1 MKKLF
6 TIFFLILF
14 NLNST
19 SQIDKVH
26 PPNWW
31 IGHKNPNLQLLIKAE
46 KINDYEVNINYPG
59 VKITNIHNADS
70 PNYIFLDLE
79 ISDKAK
85 EGSFIITFTKENKT
99 LSYSYKLRKK
109 RSLEDQSNGF
119 DSSDAIYLIT
129 PDRFANGNY
138 ENDIIDFL
146 KERKIDRA
154 NNYARHGGD
163 LKGIFE
169 NISYIKNMGFTSLW
183 LNPVLINDMKEG
195 SYHGYATTDYYS
207 VDPRFGSMK
216 EYIELSLELK
226 KNNIKLIKDII
237 VNHCGLYHWWMDDL
251 PFTDWV
257 NYQKEFEDRPV
268 EIDDMRESELFNQDS
283 IDKYF
288 INTNHKKTTSVDMYA
303 SKYDKKVMNNG
314 WFVSTMPDLNQKNI
328 FMSKYLIQNSIW
340 WIETLNLGG
349 IRQDTYP
356 YGDKF
361 FMKKWAGEI
370 MKEYPNFSIVGEEWN
385 NNPLII
391 NYWHKDSKNRDGYS
405 SNLKFIMDFPL
416 QEKIIEGINE
426 NENWN
431 SGLIKLYEGLAND
444 FYYTN
449 PNELMIFIDNHDINR
464 AYTTFGQDI
473 TKMKM
478 AFGYILTLPR
488 IPQIFY
494 GTEILMHNSKRPGSH
509 GRIRK
514 DFPGGWPGDKV
525 SGFSNRGL
533 NSKELE
539 MKDFFKK
546 LIRFRKNSKAIIHG
560 ETIHF
565 APFDNIYVMFRVHQ
579 SEKIMVILNKNKSPY
594 KLSLERFSEL
604 GLLESKLTNVLNDKT
619 LEFKNHILLN
629 NKGFYLFTFK

>member
-6 TIFFLILF
+6 TIFFLILI
-14 NLNST
+14 NLHST

-251 PFTDWV
+251 PFKDWLNFQE
-257 NYQKEFEDRPV
+257 NYLKSNDKTIEKNTVYSNHRRTT
-268 EIDDMRESELFNQDS
+268 IQD
-283 IDKYF
+283 I
-288 INTNHKKTTSVDMYA
+288 YA
-303 SKYDKKVMNNG
+303 SKSDYRGMLDG
-314 WFVSTMPDLNQKNI
+314 WFVPTMPDLNQKNK
-328 FMSKYLIQNSIW
+328 FLANYLIQNSLW
-340 WIETLNLGG
+340 WIETLNLSG

-356 YGDKF
+356 YAEKE
-361 FMKKWAGEI
+361 FMSEWAGRI
-370 MKEYPNFSIVGEEWN
+370 MSEYPKFNIVGEEWSYNPIRIAYWQDGN
-385 NNPLII
+385 NN
-391 NYWHKDSKNRDGYS
+391 KDGYK
-405 SNLKFIMDFPL
+405 SNLKSTMDFAM
-416 QEKIIEGINE
+416 QKAIQEGILE
-426 NENWN
+426 KEAWN
-431 SGLIKLYEGLAND
+431 TGLIKIYENLAND
-444 FYYTN
+444 FYYSN
-449 PNELMIFIDNHDINR
+449 PESLLIFNDNHDMSRIH
-464 AYTTFGQDI
+464 TQMKKDI
-473 TKMKM
+473 TKTKM
-478 AFGYILTLPR
+478 AIGLMLVLPR
-488 IPQIFY
+488 IPQLLY
-494 GTEILMHNSKRPGSH
+494 GTEILMEDSSNPGDH
-509 GRIRK
+509 GLIRS
-514 DFPGGWPGDKV
+514 DFPGGWDNDKINA
-525 SGFSNRGL
+525 FSKQNLTDDQIEMQEYLKVLL
-533 NSKELE
+533 N
-539 MKDFFKK
+539 
-546 LIRFRKNSKAIIHG
+546 FRKKSKAIHIG
-560 ETIHF
+560 NTIHF
-565 APFDNIYVMFRVHQ
+565 APKNGVYLLQRRFNDEI
-579 SEKIMVILNKNKSPY
+579 VIFIINKNKNDVR
-594 KLSLERFSEL
+594 LSNDRFSEL
-604 GLLESKLTNVLNDKT
+604 NLNNIVFSDIHSGKKFSFSKT
-619 LEFKNHILLN
+619 LKLKSNSSYILKSN
-629 NKGFYLFTFK
+629 

>member
-31 IGHKNPNLQLLIKAE
+31 IGYKNPNLQLLIKAE
-46 KINDYEVNINYPG
+46 KINDYKVNINYPG

-251 PFTDWV
+251 PFKDWLNFQE
-257 NYQKEFEDRPV
+257 NYLKSNDKTIEKNTVYSNHRRTT
-268 EIDDMRESELFNQDS
+268 IQD
-283 IDKYF
+283 I
-288 INTNHKKTTSVDMYA
+288 YA
-303 SKYDKKVMNNG
+303 SKSDYRGMLDG
-314 WFVSTMPDLNQKNI
+314 WFVPTMPDLNQKNK
-328 FMSKYLIQNSIW
+328 FLANYLIQNSLW
-340 WIETLNLGG
+340 WIETLNLSG

-356 YGDKF
+356 YAEKE
-361 FMKKWAGEI
+361 FMSEWAGRI
-370 MKEYPNFSIVGEEWN
+370 MSEYPKFNIVGEEWSYNPIRIAYWQDGN
-385 NNPLII
+385 NN
-391 NYWHKDSKNRDGYS
+391 KDGYK
-405 SNLKFIMDFPL
+405 SNLKSTMDFAM
-416 QEKIIEGINE
+416 QKAIQEGILE
-426 NENWN
+426 EEAWN
-431 SGLIKLYEGLAND
+431 TGLIKIYENLAND
-444 FYYTN
+444 FYYSN
-449 PNELMIFIDNHDINR
+449 PESLLIFNDNHDMSRIH
-464 AYTTFGQDI
+464 TQMKKDI
-473 TKMKM
+473 TKTKM
-478 AFGYILTLPR
+478 AIGLMLVLPR
-488 IPQIFY
+488 IPQLLY
-494 GTEILMHNSKRPGSH
+494 GTEILMEDSSNPGDH
-509 GRIRK
+509 GLIRS
-514 DFPGGWPGDKV
+514 DFPGGWDNDKINA
-525 SGFSNRGL
+525 FSKQNLTDDQIEMQEYLKVLL
-533 NSKELE
+533 N
-539 MKDFFKK
+539 
-546 LIRFRKNSKAIIHG
+546 FRKKSKAIHIG
-560 ETIHF
+560 NTIHF
-565 APFDNIYVMFRVHQ
+565 APKNGVYLLQRRYNDEI
-579 SEKIMVILNKNKSPY
+579 VIFIINKNKNDVR
-594 KLSLERFSEL
+594 LSNDRFSEL
-604 GLLESKLTNVLNDKT
+604 NLNNIVFSDIHSGKKFSFSKT
-619 LEFKNHILLN
+619 LKLKSNSSYILKSN
-629 NKGFYLFTFK
+629 

>member
-14 NLNST
+14 NLHST

-163 LKGIFE
+163 FKGIFE

-251 PFTDWV
+251 PFKDWLNFQE
-257 NYQKEFEDRPV
+257 NYLKSNDKTIEKNTVYSNHRRTT
-268 EIDDMRESELFNQDS
+268 IQD
-283 IDKYF
+283 I
-288 INTNHKKTTSVDMYA
+288 YA
-303 SKYDKKVMNNG
+303 SKSDYRGMLDG
-314 WFVSTMPDLNQKNI
+314 WFVPTMPDLNQKNK
-328 FMSKYLIQNSIW
+328 FLANYLIQNSLW
-340 WIETLNLGG
+340 WIETLNLSG

-356 YGDKF
+356 YAEKEF
-361 FMKKWAGEI
+361 LSEWAGRI
-370 MKEYPNFSIVGEEWN
+370 MSEYPKFNIVGEEWSYNPIRIAYWQDGN
-385 NNPLII
+385 NN
-391 NYWHKDSKNRDGYS
+391 KDGYK
-405 SNLKFIMDFPL
+405 SNLKSTMDFAM
-416 QEKIIEGINE
+416 QKAIQEGILE
-426 NENWN
+426 EEAWN
-431 SGLIKLYEGLAND
+431 TGLIKIYENLAND
-444 FYYTN
+444 FYYSN
-449 PNELMIFIDNHDINR
+449 PESLLIFNDNHDMSRIH
-464 AYTTFGQDI
+464 TQMKKDI
-473 TKMKM
+473 TKTKM
-478 AFGYILTLPR
+478 AIGLMLVLPR
-488 IPQIFY
+488 IPQLLY
-494 GTEILMHNSKRPGSH
+494 GTEILMEDSSNPGDH
-509 GRIRK
+509 GLIRS
-514 DFPGGWPGDKV
+514 DFPGGWDNDKINA
-525 SGFSNRGL
+525 FSKQNLTDDQIEMQEYLKVLL
-533 NSKELE
+533 N
-539 MKDFFKK
+539 
-546 LIRFRKNSKAIIHG
+546 FRKKSKAIHIG
-560 ETIHF
+560 NTIHF
-565 APFDNIYVMFRVHQ
+565 APKNGVYLLQRRYNDEI
-579 SEKIMVILNKNKSPY
+579 VIFIINKNKNDVR
-594 KLSLERFSEL
+594 LSNDRFSEL
-604 GLLESKLTNVLNDKT
+604 NLNNIVFSDIHSGKKFSFSKT
-619 LEFKNHILLN
+619 LKLKSNSSYILKSN
-629 NKGFYLFTFK
+629 

>member
-251 PFTDWV
+251 PFKDWLNFQE
-257 NYQKEFEDRPV
+257 NYLKSNDKTIEKNTVYSNHRRTT
-268 EIDDMRESELFNQDS
+268 IQD
-283 IDKYF
+283 I
-288 INTNHKKTTSVDMYA
+288 YA
-303 SKYDKKVMNNG
+303 SKSDYRGMLDG
-314 WFVSTMPDLNQKNI
+314 WFVPTMPDLNQKNK
-328 FMSKYLIQNSIW
+328 FLANYLIQNSLW
-340 WIETLNLGG
+340 WIETLNLSG

-356 YGDKF
+356 YAEKEF
-361 FMKKWAGEI
+361 LSEWAGRI
-370 MKEYPNFSIVGEEWN
+370 MSEYPKFNIVGEEWSYNPIRIAYWQDGN
-385 NNPLII
+385 NN
-391 NYWHKDSKNRDGYS
+391 KDGYK
-405 SNLKFIMDFPL
+405 SNLKSTMDFAM
-416 QEKIIEGINE
+416 QKAIQEGILE
-426 NENWN
+426 EEAWN
-431 SGLIKLYEGLAND
+431 TGLIKIYENLAND
-444 FYYTN
+444 FYYSN
-449 PNELMIFIDNHDINR
+449 PESLLIFNDNHDMSRIH
-464 AYTTFGQDI
+464 TQMKKDI
-473 TKMKM
+473 TKTKM
-478 AFGYILTLPR
+478 AIGLMLVLPR
-488 IPQIFY
+488 IPQLLY
-494 GTEILMHNSKRPGSH
+494 GTEILMEDSSNPGDH
-509 GRIRK
+509 GLIRS
-514 DFPGGWPGDKV
+514 DFPGGWDNDKINA
-525 SGFSNRGL
+525 FSKQNLTDDQIEMQEYLKVLL
-533 NSKELE
+533 N
-539 MKDFFKK
+539 
-546 LIRFRKNSKAIIHG
+546 FRKKSKAIHIG
-560 ETIHF
+560 NTIHF
-565 APFDNIYVMFRVHQ
+565 APKNGVYLLQRRYNDEI
-579 SEKIMVILNKNKSPY
+579 VIFIINKNKNDVR
-594 KLSLERFSEL
+594 LSNDRFSEL
-604 GLLESKLTNVLNDKT
+604 NLNNIVFSDIHSGKKFSFSKT
-619 LEFKNHILLN
+619 LKLKSNSSYILKSN
-629 NKGFYLFTFK
+629 

>member
-14 NLNST
+14 NLHSI

-85 EGSFIITFTKENKT
+85 EGSFIITFTNENKT

-251 PFTDWV
+251 PFKDWLNFQE
-257 NYQKEFEDRPV
+257 NYLKSNDKTIEKNTVYSNHRRTT
-268 EIDDMRESELFNQDS
+268 IQD
-283 IDKYF
+283 I
-288 INTNHKKTTSVDMYA
+288 YA
-303 SKYDKKVMNNG
+303 SKSDYRGMLDG
-314 WFVSTMPDLNQKNI
+314 WFVPTMPDLNQKNK
-328 FMSKYLIQNSIW
+328 FLANYLIQNSLW
-340 WIETLNLGG
+340 WIETLNLSG

-356 YGDKF
+356 YAEKE
-361 FMKKWAGEI
+361 FMSEWAGRI
-370 MKEYPNFSIVGEEWN
+370 MSEYPKFNIVGEEWSYNPIRIAYWQDGN
-385 NNPLII
+385 NN
-391 NYWHKDSKNRDGYS
+391 KDGYK
-405 SNLKFIMDFPL
+405 SNLKSTMDFAM
-416 QEKIIEGINE
+416 QKAIQEGILE
-426 NENWN
+426 EEAWN
-431 SGLIKLYEGLAND
+431 TGLIKIYENLAND
-444 FYYTN
+444 FYYSN
-449 PNELMIFIDNHDINR
+449 PESLLIFNDNHDMSRIH
-464 AYTTFGQDI
+464 TQMKKDI
-473 TKMKM
+473 TKTKM
-478 AFGYILTLPR
+478 AIGLMLVLPR
-488 IPQIFY
+488 IPQLLY
-494 GTEILMHNSKRPGSH
+494 GTEILMEDSSNPGDH
-509 GRIRK
+509 GLIRS
-514 DFPGGWPGDKV
+514 DFPGGWDNDKINA
-525 SGFSNRGL
+525 F
-533 NSKELE
+533 SKENLTDDQIE
-539 MKDFFKK
+539 MQEYLKV
-546 LIRFRKNSKAIIHG
+546 LLNFRKKSKAIHIG
-560 ETIHF
+560 NTIHF
-565 APFDNIYVMFRVHQ
+565 APKNGVYLLQRRYNDEI
-579 SEKIMVILNKNKSPY
+579 VIFIINKNKNDVR
-594 KLSLERFSEL
+594 LSNDRFSEL
-604 GLLESKLTNVLNDKT
+604 NLNNIVFSDIHSGKKFSFSKT
-619 LEFKNHILLN
+619 LKLKSNSSYILKSN
-629 NKGFYLFTFK
+629 

>member
-14 NLNST
+14 NLHST

-31 IGHKNPNLQLLIKAE
+31 IGHKNPNLQLLIKGE
-46 KINDYEVNINYPG
+46 KINDYEVDINYPG
-59 VKITNIHNADS
+59 VKISNIHNADS

-85 EGSFIITFTKENKT
+85 EGSFLITFTRENKT

-251 PFTDWV
+251 PFKDWLNFQE
-257 NYQKEFEDRPV
+257 NYLKSNDKTIENNTTYSNHRRTT
-268 EIDDMRESELFNQDS
+268 IQD
-283 IDKYF
+283 I
-288 INTNHKKTTSVDMYA
+288 YA
-303 SKYDKKVMNNG
+303 SKSDYRGMLDG
-314 WFVSTMPDLNQKNI
+314 WFVPTMPDLNQKNK
-328 FMSKYLIQNSIW
+328 FLANYLIQNSLW
-340 WIETLNLGG
+340 WIETLNLSG

-356 YGDKF
+356 YAEKEF
-361 FMKKWAGEI
+361 LSEWAGRI
-370 MKEYPNFSIVGEEWN
+370 MSEYPKFNIVGEEWSYNPIRIAYWQDGN
-385 NNPLII
+385 NN
-391 NYWHKDSKNRDGYS
+391 KDGYK
-405 SNLKFIMDFPL
+405 SNLKSTMDFAM
-416 QEKIIEGINE
+416 QKAIQEGILE
-426 NENWN
+426 EEAWN
-431 SGLIKLYEGLAND
+431 TGLIKIYENLAND
-444 FYYTN
+444 FHYSN
-449 PNELMIFIDNHDINR
+449 PESLLIFNDNHDMSRIH
-464 AYTTFGQDI
+464 TQMKKDI
-473 TKMKM
+473 TKTKM
-478 AFGYILTLPR
+478 AIGLMLVLPR
-488 IPQIFY
+488 IPQLLY
-494 GTEILMHNSKRPGSH
+494 GTEILMEDSSNPGDH
-509 GRIRK
+509 GLIRS
-514 DFPGGWPGDKV
+514 DFPGGWDNDKINA
-525 SGFSNRGL
+525 FSKQNLTDDQIEMQEYLKVLL
-533 NSKELE
+533 N
-539 MKDFFKK
+539 
-546 LIRFRKNSKAIIHG
+546 FRKKSKAIHIG
-560 ETIHF
+560 NTIHF
-565 APFDNIYVMFRVHQ
+565 APKNGVYLLQRRYNDEI
-579 SEKIMVILNKNKSPY
+579 VIFIINKNKNDVR
-594 KLSLERFSEL
+594 LSNDRFSEL
-604 GLLESKLTNVLNDKT
+604 NLNNIVFSDIHSGKKFSFSKT
-619 LEFKNHILLN
+619 LKLKSNSSYILKSN
-629 NKGFYLFTFK
+629 

>member
-14 NLNST
+14 NLHST

-46 KINDYEVNINYPG
+46 KINDYKVNINYPG

-85 EGSFIITFTKENKT
+85 EGSFLITFTRENKT

-251 PFTDWV
+251 PFKDWLNFQE
-257 NYQKEFEDRPV
+257 NYLKSNDKTIEKNTVYSNHRRTT
-268 EIDDMRESELFNQDS
+268 IQD
-283 IDKYF
+283 I
-288 INTNHKKTTSVDMYA
+288 YA
-303 SKYDKKVMNNG
+303 SKSDYRGMLDG
-314 WFVSTMPDLNQKNI
+314 WFVPTMPDLNQKNK
-328 FMSKYLIQNSIW
+328 FLANYLIQNSLW
-340 WIETLNLGG
+340 WIETLNLSG

-356 YGDKF
+356 YAEKEF
-361 FMKKWAGEI
+361 LSEWAGRI
-370 MKEYPNFSIVGEEWN
+370 MSEYPKFNIVGEEWSYNPIRIAYWQDGN
-385 NNPLII
+385 NN
-391 NYWHKDSKNRDGYS
+391 KDGYK
-405 SNLKFIMDFPL
+405 SNLKSTMDFAM
-416 QEKIIEGINE
+416 QKAIQEGILE
-426 NENWN
+426 EEAWN
-431 SGLIKLYEGLAND
+431 TGLIKIYENLAND
-444 FYYTN
+444 FHYSN
-449 PNELMIFIDNHDINR
+449 PESLLIFNDNHDMSRIH
-464 AYTTFGQDI
+464 TQMKKDI
-473 TKMKM
+473 TKTKM
-478 AFGYILTLPR
+478 AIGLMLVLPR
-488 IPQIFY
+488 IPQLLY
-494 GTEILMHNSKRPGSH
+494 GTEILMEDSSNPGDH
-509 GRIRK
+509 GLIRS
-514 DFPGGWPGDKV
+514 DFPGGWDNDKINA
-525 SGFSNRGL
+525 FSKQNLTDDQIEMQEYLKVLL
-533 NSKELE
+533 N
-539 MKDFFKK
+539 
-546 LIRFRKNSKAIIHG
+546 FRKKSKAIHIG
-560 ETIHF
+560 NTIHF
-565 APFDNIYVMFRVHQ
+565 APKNGVYLLQRRYNDEI
-579 SEKIMVILNKNKSPY
+579 VIFIINKNKNDVR
-594 KLSLERFSEL
+594 LSNDRFSEL
-604 GLLESKLTNVLNDKT
+604 NLNNIVFSDIHSGKKFSFSKT
-619 LEFKNHILLN
+619 LKLKSNSSYILKSN
-629 NKGFYLFTFK
+629 

>member
-14 NLNST
+14 NLHST

-46 KINDYEVNINYPG
+46 KINDYKVNINYPG
-59 VKITNIHNADS
+59 VKITNVHIADS

-85 EGSFIITFTKENKT
+85 EGSFLITFTKENKT
-99 LSYSYKLRKK
+99 LSYRYKLRKK

-154 NNYARHGGD
+154 NNYSRHGGD

-251 PFTDWV
+251 PFKDWLNFQE
-257 NYQKEFEDRPV
+257 NYLKSNDKTIEKNTVYSNHRRTT
-268 EIDDMRESELFNQDS
+268 IQD
-283 IDKYF
+283 I
-288 INTNHKKTTSVDMYA
+288 YA
-303 SKYDKKVMNNG
+303 SKSDYRGMLDG
-314 WFVSTMPDLNQKNI
+314 WFVPTMPDLNQKNK
-328 FMSKYLIQNSIW
+328 FLANYLIQNSLW
-340 WIETLNLGG
+340 WIETLNLSG

-356 YGDKF
+356 YAEKE
-361 FMKKWAGEI
+361 FMSKWAGRI
-370 MKEYPNFSIVGEEWN
+370 MSEYPKFNIVGEEWSYNPIRIAYWQDGN
-385 NNPLII
+385 NN
-391 NYWHKDSKNRDGYS
+391 KDGYK
-405 SNLKFIMDFPL
+405 SNLKSTMDFAM
-416 QEKIIEGINE
+416 QKAIQEGILE
-426 NENWN
+426 EEAWN
-431 SGLIKLYEGLAND
+431 TGLIKIYENLAND
-444 FYYTN
+444 FYYSN
-449 PNELMIFIDNHDINR
+449 PESLLIFNDNHDMSRIH
-464 AYTTFGQDI
+464 TQMKKDI
-473 TKMKM
+473 TKTKM
-478 AFGYILTLPR
+478 AIGLMLVLPR
-488 IPQIFY
+488 IPQLLY
-494 GTEILMHNSKRPGSH
+494 GTEILMEDSSNPGDH
-509 GRIRK
+509 GLIRS
-514 DFPGGWPGDKV
+514 DFPGGWDNDKINA
-525 SGFSNRGL
+525 FSKQNLTDDQIEMQEYLKVLL
-533 NSKELE
+533 N
-539 MKDFFKK
+539 
-546 LIRFRKNSKAIIHG
+546 FRKKSKAIHIG
-560 ETIHF
+560 NTIHF
-565 APFDNIYVMFRVHQ
+565 SPKNGVYLLQRRFNDEI
-579 SEKIMVILNKNKSPY
+579 VIFIINKNKNDVR
-594 KLSLERFSEL
+594 LSNDRFSEL
-604 GLLESKLTNVLNDKT
+604 NLNNIVFSDIHSGKKFSFSKT
-619 LEFKNHILLN
+619 LKLKSNSSYILKSN
-629 NKGFYLFTFK
+629 

>member
-14 NLNST
+14 NLHST

-46 KINDYEVNINYPG
+46 KINDYKVNINYPG

-85 EGSFIITFTKENKT
+85 EGSFLITFTRENKT

-251 PFTDWV
+251 PFKDWLNFQE
-257 NYQKEFEDRPV
+257 NYLKSNDKTIEKNTVYSNHRRTT
-268 EIDDMRESELFNQDS
+268 IQD
-283 IDKYF
+283 I
-288 INTNHKKTTSVDMYA
+288 YA
-303 SKYDKKVMNNG
+303 SKSDYRGMLDG
-314 WFVSTMPDLNQKNI
+314 WFVPTMPDLNQKNK
-328 FMSKYLIQNSIW
+328 FLANYLIQNSLW
-340 WIETLNLGG
+340 WIETLNLSG

-356 YGDKF
+356 YAEKEF
-361 FMKKWAGEI
+361 LSEWAGRI
-370 MKEYPNFSIVGEEWN
+370 MSEYPKFNIVGEEWSYNPIRIAYWQDGN
-385 NNPLII
+385 NN
-391 NYWHKDSKNRDGYS
+391 KDGYK
-405 SNLKFIMDFPL
+405 SNLKSTMDFAM
-416 QEKIIEGINE
+416 QKAIQEGILE
-426 NENWN
+426 EEAWN
-431 SGLIKLYEGLAND
+431 SGLIKIYENLAND
-444 FYYTN
+444 FYYSN
-449 PNELMIFIDNHDINR
+449 PESLLIFNDNHDMSRIHTQMNK
-464 AYTTFGQDI
+464 DI
-473 TKMKM
+473 TKTKM
-478 AFGYILTLPR
+478 AIGLMLVLPR
-488 IPQIFY
+488 IPQLLY
-494 GTEILMHNSKRPGSH
+494 GTEILMEDSSNPGDH
-509 GRIRK
+509 GLIRS
-514 DFPGGWPGDKV
+514 DFPGGWDNDRINAFSKQNLTDEQIEMQEYLKV
-525 SGFSNRGL
+525 LL
-533 NSKELE
+533 N
-539 MKDFFKK
+539 
-546 LIRFRKNSKAIIHG
+546 FRKKSKAIHIG
-560 ETIHF
+560 NTIHF
-565 APFDNIYVMFRVHQ
+565 APKNGVYLLQRRYNDEI
-579 SEKIMVILNKNKSPY
+579 VIFIINKNKNDVR
-594 KLSLERFSEL
+594 LSNDRFSEL
-604 GLLESKLTNVLNDKT
+604 NLNNIVFSDIHSGKKFSFSKT
-619 LEFKNHILLN
+619 LKLKSNSSYILKSN
-629 NKGFYLFTFK
+629 

>member
-14 NLNST
+14 NLHST
-19 SQIDKVH
+19 CQIDKVH

-251 PFTDWV
+251 PFKDWLNFQE
-257 NYQKEFEDRPV
+257 NYLKSNDKTIEKNTVYSNHRRTT
-268 EIDDMRESELFNQDS
+268 IQD
-283 IDKYF
+283 I
-288 INTNHKKTTSVDMYA
+288 YA
-303 SKYDKKVMNNG
+303 SKSDYRGMLDG
-314 WFVSTMPDLNQKNI
+314 WFVPTMPDLNQKNK
-328 FMSKYLIQNSIW
+328 FLANYLIQNSLW
-340 WIETLNLGG
+340 WIETLNLSG

-356 YGDKF
+356 YAEKEF
-361 FMKKWAGEI
+361 LSEWAGRI
-370 MKEYPNFSIVGEEWN
+370 MSEYPKFNIVGEEWSYNPIRIAYWQDGN
-385 NNPLII
+385 NN
-391 NYWHKDSKNRDGYS
+391 KDGYK
-405 SNLKFIMDFPL
+405 SNLKSTMDFAM
-416 QEKIIEGINE
+416 QKAIQEGILE
-426 NENWN
+426 EEAWN
-431 SGLIKLYEGLAND
+431 TGLIKIYENLAND
-444 FYYTN
+444 FYYSN
-449 PNELMIFIDNHDINR
+449 PESLLIFNDNHDMSRIH
-464 AYTTFGQDI
+464 TQMKKDI
-473 TKMKM
+473 TKTKM
-478 AFGYILTLPR
+478 AIGLMLVLPR
-488 IPQIFY
+488 IPQLLY
-494 GTEILMHNSKRPGSH
+494 GTEILMEDSSNPGDH
-509 GRIRK
+509 GLIRS
-514 DFPGGWPGDKV
+514 DFPGGWDNDKINA
-525 SGFSNRGL
+525 FSKQNLTDDQIEMQEYLKVLL
-533 NSKELE
+533 N
-539 MKDFFKK
+539 
-546 LIRFRKNSKAIIHG
+546 FRKKSKAIHIG
-560 ETIHF
+560 NTIHF
-565 APFDNIYVMFRVHQ
+565 APKNGVYLLQRRYNDEI
-579 SEKIMVILNKNKSPY
+579 VIFIINKNKNDVR
-594 KLSLERFSEL
+594 LSNDRFSEL
-604 GLLESKLTNVLNDKT
+604 NLNNIVFSDIHSGKKFSFSKT
-619 LEFKNHILLN
+619 LKLKSNSSYILKSN
-629 NKGFYLFTFK
+629 

>member
-14 NLNST
+14 NLHST

-46 KINDYEVNINYPG
+46 KINDYKVNINYPG

-85 EGSFIITFTKENKT
+85 EGSFLITFTKENKT

-146 KERKIDRA
+146 KEKKIDRA

-251 PFTDWV
+251 PFKDWLNFQE
-257 NYQKEFEDRPV
+257 NYLKSNDKTIEKNTVYSNHRRTT
-268 EIDDMRESELFNQDS
+268 IQD
-283 IDKYF
+283 I
-288 INTNHKKTTSVDMYA
+288 YA
-303 SKYDKKVMNNG
+303 SKSDYRGMLDG
-314 WFVSTMPDLNQKNI
+314 WFVPTMPDLNQKNK
-328 FMSKYLIQNSIW
+328 FLANYLIQNSLW
-340 WIETLNLGG
+340 WIETLNLSG

-356 YGDKF
+356 YAEKE
-361 FMKKWAGEI
+361 FMSEWAGRI
-370 MKEYPNFSIVGEEWN
+370 MSEYPKFNIVGEEWSYNPIRIAYWQDGN
-385 NNPLII
+385 NN
-391 NYWHKDSKNRDGYS
+391 KDGYK
-405 SNLKFIMDFPL
+405 SNLKSTMDFAM
-416 QEKIIEGINE
+416 QKAIQEGILE
-426 NENWN
+426 EEAWN
-431 SGLIKLYEGLAND
+431 TGLIKIYENLAND
-444 FYYTN
+444 FYYSN
-449 PNELMIFIDNHDINR
+449 PESLLIFNDNHDMSRIH
-464 AYTTFGQDI
+464 TQMKKDI
-473 TKMKM
+473 TKTKM
-478 AFGYILTLPR
+478 AIGLMLVLPR
-488 IPQIFY
+488 IPQLLY
-494 GTEILMHNSKRPGSH
+494 GTEILMEDSSNPGDH
-509 GRIRK
+509 GLIRS
-514 DFPGGWPGDKV
+514 DFPGGWDNDKINA
-525 SGFSNRGL
+525 FSKQNLTDDQIEMQEYLKVLL
-533 NSKELE
+533 N
-539 MKDFFKK
+539 
-546 LIRFRKNSKAIIHG
+546 FRKKSKAIHIG
-560 ETIHF
+560 NTIHF
-565 APFDNIYVMFRVHQ
+565 APKNGVYLLQRRFNDEI
-579 SEKIMVILNKNKSPY
+579 VIFIINKNKNDVR
-594 KLSLERFSEL
+594 LSNDRFSEL
-604 GLLESKLTNVLNDKT
+604 NLNNIVFSDIHSGKKFSFSKT
-619 LEFKNHILLN
+619 LKLKSNSSYILKSN
-629 NKGFYLFTFK
+629 

>member
-14 NLNST
+14 NLHST

-46 KINDYEVNINYPG
+46 KINDYKVNINYPG

-85 EGSFIITFTKENKT
+85 EGSFLITFTKENKT

-216 EYIELSLELK
+216 EYIELSLELE

-251 PFTDWV
+251 PFKDWLNFQE
-257 NYQKEFEDRPV
+257 NYLKSNDKTIENNTTYSNHRRTT
-268 EIDDMRESELFNQDS
+268 IQD
-283 IDKYF
+283 I
-288 INTNHKKTTSVDMYA
+288 YA
-303 SKYDKKVMNNG
+303 SKSDYRGMLDG
-314 WFVSTMPDLNQKNI
+314 WFVPTMPDLNQKNK
-328 FMSKYLIQNSIW
+328 FLANYLIQNSLW
-340 WIETLNLGG
+340 WIETLNLSG

-356 YGDKF
+356 YAEKEF
-361 FMKKWAGEI
+361 LSEWAGRI
-370 MKEYPNFSIVGEEWN
+370 MSEYPKFNIVGEEWSYNPIRIAYWQDGN
-385 NNPLII
+385 NN
-391 NYWHKDSKNRDGYS
+391 KDGYK
-405 SNLKFIMDFPL
+405 SNLKSTMDFAM
-416 QEKIIEGINE
+416 QKAIQEGILE
-426 NENWN
+426 EEAWN
-431 SGLIKLYEGLAND
+431 TGLIKIYENLAND
-444 FYYTN
+444 FYYSN
-449 PNELMIFIDNHDINR
+449 PESLLIFNDNHDMSRIHTQMNK
-464 AYTTFGQDI
+464 DI
-473 TKMKM
+473 TKTKM
-478 AFGYILTLPR
+478 AIGLMLVLPR
-488 IPQIFY
+488 IPQLLY
-494 GTEILMHNSKRPGSH
+494 GTEILMEDSSNPGDH
-509 GRIRK
+509 GLIRS
-514 DFPGGWPGDKV
+514 DFPGGWDNDKINA
-525 SGFSNRGL
+525 FSKQNLTDDQIEMQEYLKVLL
-533 NSKELE
+533 N
-539 MKDFFKK
+539 
-546 LIRFRKNSKAIIHG
+546 FRKKSKAIHIG
-560 ETIHF
+560 NTIHF
-565 APFDNIYVMFRVHQ
+565 APKNGVYLLQRRYNDEI
-579 SEKIMVILNKNKSPY
+579 VIFIINKNKNDVR
-594 KLSLERFSEL
+594 LSNDRFSEL
-604 GLLESKLTNVLNDKT
+604 NLNNIVFSDIHSGKKFSFSKT
-619 LEFKNHILLN
+619 LKLKSNSSYILKSN
-629 NKGFYLFTFK
+629 

>member
-14 NLNST
+14 NLHST
-19 SQIDKVH
+19 CQIDKVH

-46 KINDYEVNINYPG
+46 KINDYKVNINYPG

-85 EGSFIITFTKENKT
+85 EGSFLITFTKENKT

-251 PFTDWV
+251 PFKDWLNFQE
-257 NYQKEFEDRPV
+257 NYLKSNDKTIEKNTVYSNHRRTT
-268 EIDDMRESELFNQDS
+268 IQD
-283 IDKYF
+283 I
-288 INTNHKKTTSVDMYA
+288 YA
-303 SKYDKKVMNNG
+303 SKSDYRGMLDG
-314 WFVSTMPDLNQKNI
+314 WFVPTMPDLNQKNK
-328 FMSKYLIQNSIW
+328 FLANYLIQNSLW
-340 WIETLNLGG
+340 WIETLNLSG

-356 YGDKF
+356 YSEKEF
-361 FMKKWAGEI
+361 LSEWAGRI
-370 MKEYPNFSIVGEEWN
+370 MSEYPKFNIVGEEWSYNPIRIAYWQDGN
-385 NNPLII
+385 NN
-391 NYWHKDSKNRDGYS
+391 KDGYK
-405 SNLKFIMDFPL
+405 SNLKSTMDFAM
-416 QEKIIEGINE
+416 QKAIQEGILE
-426 NENWN
+426 EEAWN
-431 SGLIKLYEGLAND
+431 TGLIKIYENLAND
-444 FYYTN
+444 FYYSN
-449 PNELMIFIDNHDINR
+449 PESLLIFNDNHDMSRIH
-464 AYTTFGQDI
+464 TQMKKDI
-473 TKMKM
+473 TKTKM
-478 AFGYILTLPR
+478 AIGLMLVLPR
-488 IPQIFY
+488 IPQLLY
-494 GTEILMHNSKRPGSH
+494 GTEILMEDSSNPGDH
-509 GRIRK
+509 GLIRS
-514 DFPGGWPGDKV
+514 DFPGGWDNDKINA
-525 SGFSNRGL
+525 FSKQNLTDDQIEMQEYLKVLL
-533 NSKELE
+533 N
-539 MKDFFKK
+539 
-546 LIRFRKNSKAIIHG
+546 FRKKSKAIHIG
-560 ETIHF
+560 NTIHF
-565 APFDNIYVMFRVHQ
+565 APKNGVYLLQRRYNDEI
-579 SEKIMVILNKNKSPY
+579 VIFIINKNKNDVR
-594 KLSLERFSEL
+594 LSNDRFSEL
-604 GLLESKLTNVLNDKT
+604 NLNNIVFSDIHSGKKFSFSKT
-619 LEFKNHILLN
+619 LKLKSNSSYILKSN
-629 NKGFYLFTFK
+629 

>member
-14 NLNST
+14 NLHST

-251 PFTDWV
+251 PFKDWLNFQE
-257 NYQKEFEDRPV
+257 NYLKSNDKTIEKNTVYSNHRRTT
-268 EIDDMRESELFNQDS
+268 IQD
-283 IDKYF
+283 I
-288 INTNHKKTTSVDMYA
+288 YA
-303 SKYDKKVMNNG
+303 SKSDYRGMLDG
-314 WFVSTMPDLNQKNI
+314 WFVPTMPDLNQKNK
-328 FMSKYLIQNSIW
+328 FLANYLIQNSLW
-340 WIETLNLGG
+340 WIETLNLSG

-356 YGDKF
+356 YAEKEF
-361 FMKKWAGEI
+361 LSEWAGRI
-370 MKEYPNFSIVGEEWN
+370 MSEYPKFNIVGEEWSYNPIRIAYWQDGN
-385 NNPLII
+385 NN
-391 NYWHKDSKNRDGYS
+391 KDGYK
-405 SNLKFIMDFPL
+405 SNLKSTMDFAM
-416 QEKIIEGINE
+416 QKAIQEGILE
-426 NENWN
+426 EEAWN
-431 SGLIKLYEGLAND
+431 SGLIKIYENLAND
-444 FYYTN
+444 FYYSN
-449 PNELMIFIDNHDINR
+449 PESLLIFNDNHDMSRIH
-464 AYTTFGQDI
+464 TQMKKDI
-473 TKMKM
+473 TKTKM
-478 AFGYILTLPR
+478 AIGLMLVLPR
-488 IPQIFY
+488 IPQLLY
-494 GTEILMHNSKRPGSH
+494 GTEILMEDSSNPGDH
-509 GRIRK
+509 GLIRS
-514 DFPGGWPGDKV
+514 DFPGGWDNDKINA
-525 SGFSNRGL
+525 FSKQNLTDDQIEMQEYLKVLL
-533 NSKELE
+533 N
-539 MKDFFKK
+539 
-546 LIRFRKNSKAIIHG
+546 FRKKSKAIHIG
-560 ETIHF
+560 NTIHF
-565 APFDNIYVMFRVHQ
+565 APKNGVYLLQRRYNDEI
-579 SEKIMVILNKNKSPY
+579 VIFIINKNKNDVR
-594 KLSLERFSEL
+594 LSNDRFSEL
-604 GLLESKLTNVLNDKT
+604 NLNNIVFSDIHSGKKFSFSKT
-619 LEFKNHILLN
+619 LKLKSNSSYILKSN
-629 NKGFYLFTFK
+629 

>member
-14 NLNST
+14 NLHST

-46 KINDYEVNINYPG
+46 KINDYEVDINYPG

-251 PFTDWV
+251 PFKDWLNFQE
-257 NYQKEFEDRPV
+257 NYLKSNYKTIEKNTVYSNHRRTT
-268 EIDDMRESELFNQDS
+268 IQD
-283 IDKYF
+283 I
-288 INTNHKKTTSVDMYA
+288 YA
-303 SKYDKKVMNNG
+303 SKSDYRGMLDG
-314 WFVSTMPDLNQKNI
+314 WFVPTMPDLNQKNK
-328 FMSKYLIQNSIW
+328 FLANYLIQNSLW
-340 WIETLNLGG
+340 WIETLNLSG

-356 YGDKF
+356 YAEKEF
-361 FMKKWAGEI
+361 LSEWAGRI
-370 MKEYPNFSIVGEEWN
+370 MSEYPKFNIVGEEWSYNPIRIAYWQDGN
-385 NNPLII
+385 NN
-391 NYWHKDSKNRDGYS
+391 KDGYK
-405 SNLKFIMDFPL
+405 SNLKSTMDFAM
-416 QEKIIEGINE
+416 QKAIQEGILE
-426 NENWN
+426 EEAWN
-431 SGLIKLYEGLAND
+431 TGLIKIYENLAND
-444 FYYTN
+444 FYYSN
-449 PNELMIFIDNHDINR
+449 PESLLIFNDNHDMSRIH
-464 AYTTFGQDI
+464 TQMKKDI
-473 TKMKM
+473 TKTKM
-478 AFGYILTLPR
+478 AIGLMLVLPR
-488 IPQIFY
+488 IPQLLY
-494 GTEILMHNSKRPGSH
+494 GTEILMEDSSNPGDH
-509 GRIRK
+509 GLIRS
-514 DFPGGWPGDKV
+514 DFPGGWDNDKINA
-525 SGFSNRGL
+525 FSKQNLTDDQIEMQEYLKVLL
-533 NSKELE
+533 N
-539 MKDFFKK
+539 
-546 LIRFRKNSKAIIHG
+546 FRKKSKAIHIG
-560 ETIHF
+560 NTIHF
-565 APFDNIYVMFRVHQ
+565 APKNGVYLLQRRYNDEI
-579 SEKIMVILNKNKSPY
+579 VIFIINKNKNDVR
-594 KLSLERFSEL
+594 LSNDRFSEL
-604 GLLESKLTNVLNDKT
+604 NLNNIVFSDIHSGKKFSFSKT
-619 LEFKNHILLN
+619 LKLKSNSSYILKSN
-629 NKGFYLFTFK
+629 